1 VEATFT
7 FIGEL
12 NYFLLHQRKNTTFSL
27 VFEDHQTLKHLIESV
42 GVPHTEFGRVL
53 VNGQPADSSDQ
64 LREGDQVSIYPA
76 DIPLDD
82 EPHFILDNHLGQ
94 LATYLRMLGFDCL
107 YRNDYQD
114 DELAQVSSKEGR
126 VLLTRDRR
134 LLMRKVITRGYCP
147 HQTDPR
153 QQAVEV
159 LQRFGLFGQVKPF
172 QRCLRCNSPLQLVS
186 KQDIIERLQPLTK
199 IYFEEFHLC
208 PSCNQIYWKGSHY
221 GHMLEMIS
229 EMEHLDS
236 GHMRG
241 EDR

>member
-1 VEATFT
+1 MEATFT

-12 NYFLLHQRKNTTFSL
+12 NYFLPHQRKNTTFSL
-27 VFEDHQTLKHLIESV
+27 VFEDHQTLKHLIESM
-42 GVPHTEFGRVL
+42 GVPHTEFGQVL
-53 VNGQPADSSDQ
+53 VNELPADSSDQ

-76 DIPLDD
+76 DITLDD
-82 EPHFILDNHLGQ
+82 EPYFILDNHLGQ
-94 LATYLRMLGFDCL
+94 LATYLRMLGFDSL

-114 DELAQVSSKEGR
+114 DELAQVSSEQGR

-134 LLMRKVITRGYCP
+134 LLMRKVITHGYCP
-147 HQTDPR
+147 HHTDPR

-159 LQRFGLFGQVKPF
+159 LRRFRLFEQVKPF
-172 QRCLRCNSPLQLVS
+172 QRCLRCNSPLQQVS
-186 KQDIIERLQPLTK
+186 KRDIIERLQPLTK

-229 EMEHLDS
+229 EMEQQA
-236 GHMRG
+236 
-241 EDR
+241 